1 MIKNSIRFLRT
12 HPWIISCLIL
22 LLLIIPA
29 ARVHELWGDEA
40 ETALFARNILK
51 YGVPK
56 GWDGTNIMG
65 INNAVVLDKNLIN
78 HTSPWAQYYMVAGSF
93 ALFGESSFTA
103 RIPSILLSLFS
114 IPILYYVAKKIT
126 GNKRMAFL
134 STLIACLSV
143 QGILFGF
150 QARYYQLTNMCGLLF
165 LWASVSLLER
175 RIIPKAVF
183 VLSGLVFFYA
193 NYVSWS
199 AFYLA
204 TFIGVGLCMWMRGGK
219 TNFVKFIKNFLL
231 LSIPIVILAIPW
243 FLLMHPLG
251 DRGGIKFFPLV
262 DTVAMFWY
270 LLRETFRPFHTS
282 GVMPAGLVILMGI
295 VSILRWKDRLFRQTF
310 VLLVIL
316 PVLFLFWMVVY
327 TTIADVDTIF
337 TSTRYTTAAIPLFC
351 LMAAYVIVMII
362 RWKRWVGIGVLC
374 IYLTTNLLT
383 FGHPR
388 SFLYLLV
395 GEILHP
401 YQTPEIVVANY
412 LKVYAKFGDTA
423 FVNLDRDHEPL
434 IFFLGD
440 KIRFVNRVSLV
451 NTRIFPQNR
460 GIIPRYIYDYRDEP
474 DWIIMYSRRGE
485 DGTFFTSDYRGLW
498 QEVDLMNDYTEH
510 SFPVFF
516 SDLSRP
522 EIEMRSFT
530 GVHNPAP
537 IDYVYIYEK
546 KK

>member
-1 MIKNSIRFLRT
+1 MNVRSIIT
-12 HPWIISCLIL
+12 SNPWIISCVLMAI
-22 LLLIIPA
+22 LIIPA
-29 ARVHELWGDEA
+29 AHAHELWGDEA
-40 ETALFARNILK
+40 ETALFAQNILK

-78 HTSPWAQYYMVAGSF
+78 HTSPWAQYYMVAASF
-93 ALFGESSFTA
+93 ALLGQSSFTA
-103 RIPSILLSLFS
+103 RIPSIILSLVS
-114 IPILYYVAKKIT
+114 IPILYFVVIKLT
-126 GNKRMAFL
+126 GDKRVAFL
-134 STLIACLSV
+134 STLIASLSV
-143 QGILFGF
+143 QGILFGY
-150 QARYYQLTNMCGLLF
+150 QARYYELTNVCGLLF

-175 RIIPKAVF
+175 RFWPKAVF
-183 VLSGLVFFYA
+183 VLSGIVFFYA

-204 TFIGVGLCMWMRGGK
+204 TFVCVSICLWMRGGK
-219 TNFVKFIKNFLL
+219 PMLMNCVKKFLFFT
-231 LSIPIVILAIPW
+231 IPIALLAVPW
-243 FLLMHPLG
+243 FLFMNPLG
-251 DRGGIKFFPLV
+251 DRGGIKFFPLA
-262 DTVAMFWY
+262 DTVTMFWY
-270 LLRETFRPFHTS
+270 LLRETWRPFHTA
-282 GVMPAGLVILMGI
+282 GILPAGLVILMGFVLI
-295 VSILRWKDRLFRQTF
+295 WRRKERFVRQTLIF
-310 VLLVIL
+310 LFGL
-316 PVLFLFWMVVY
+316 PALFLLLMTVY

-337 TSTRYTTAAIPLFC
+337 TSTRYTTVVIPLFC
-351 LMAAYVIVMII
+351 LLAAYIISFVI
-362 RWKRWVGIGVLC
+362 RWNRLVGVGILC
-374 IYLTTNLLT
+374 IYLGTNLLT
-383 FGHPR
+383 FGQPR
-388 SFLYLLV
+388 SFLYLYI

-401 YQTPEIVVANY
+401 YQTPEIVVADY
-412 LKVYAKFGDTA
+412 LKANAGPGDTA

-498 QEVDLMNDYTEH
+498 PEVDLMNDYTEH
-510 SFPVFF
+510 SIPVFF

-530 GVHNPAP
+530 GVPNPAP